1 MYLTHVKKLTNKIK
15 NNSWKWSFISSIK
28 GVRYIALKQ
37 RAIISFELQTV
48 WVSGYFSGRGEVQP
62 DS

>member
-1 MYLTHVKKLTNKIK
+1 MLKTNKQNK

-48 WVSGYFSGRGEVQP
+48 WVSGYFSGCEKVQP
-62 DS
+62 DSK